1 MSRILIAI
9 GFLFVTTNLYAQK
22 EAAGV
27 ITAVTIIG
35 NETVHE
41 VVVLRA
47 VSVKIGDSFDA
58 KKVDADIRAI
68 YKLGYFE
75 NVSASTKAADGKTTL
90 IFSVKER
97 QKVVSVNI
105 VGSKEPSHEELK
117 KLITVKE
124 NAPCQP
130 YQVKESTQKILEY
143 CQEKGYCFAEVTSE
157 IKQASSTSSTQ
168 AADKKKTA
176 SNKDADSQIKNLTG
190 VDVIFHLDSK
200 QLVKV
205 KKIAFL
211 NNTIP
216 AKTLK
221 RQIKTTKGGSYNK
234 AELDIDMQRLT
245 YYYKSKGY
253 LQADIVSQDIAYVT
267 EKGDKK
273 GITITINISEGS
285 QFKITGIEITGNK
298 LIPETEIRTKMK
310 TGENILYNVIS
321 ISQDMQMINNLYAEK
336 GYISSQVIMEED
348 VDVDAKTVLITFK
361 ISEGSQSYIEKILI
375 TGNTKTKDN
384 VIRRELLVKDGSL
397 FDGQNVR
404 LSRQKLINLGY
415 FEEVNFDI
423 KPGTENG
430 KKVLDIVVKEGKTG
444 TFLFSA
450 GYGSQPGG
458 YGSIECALNNLKG
471 KGYAMNIKGE
481 LGQNITNYE
490 FGFTNPWF
498 RDRKPKTLIGI
509 DSWNS
514 SDKYTDYTSQRRGG
528 AIRTSRDTSKHN
540 ALSCKY
546 KYEEVSMRNMSA
558 NISDSIREWKEK
570 WSEKYVKTSCLNLRF
585 VRNTKMGD
593 DIFNPESGCFWDIS
607 QDLVGGMLG
616 GDVEYYKPTIDAT
629 YYIPS
634 WCKFVLA
641 VHSRFGIITK
651 LNGNNAPPDYEKF
664 RVGGHYSVRGYEE
677 RSICPQDA
685 NGKQEGGE
693 SVFVGNLEYRFP
705 IAPKQLY
712 GVLFADCGN
721 VWEKASDIDFSE
733 LKFGAGL
740 GIRINSPIG
749 PIRMDYAWRLNDAIG
764 QVKGESKIH
773 FGIGPSF

>member
-298 LIPETEIRTKMK
+298 LIPEAEIRTKMK
-310 TGENILYNVIS
+310 TEENSLYNIIS
-321 ISQDMQMINNLYAEK
+321 ISQDMQMINNLYSEK
-336 GYISSQVIMEED
+336 GYISSQVIPEED
-348 VDVDAKTVLITFK
+348 VDVDAKIVLITFK
-361 ISEGSQSYIEKILI
+361 IFEGSQAYIEKILI

-384 VIRRELLVKDGSL
+384 VIRRELLIKDGSL

-423 KPGTENG
+423 KTGTEDG
-430 KKVLDIVVKEGKTG
+430 KKILEIDVKEGKTG
-444 TFLFSA
+444 TFLLSG

-458 YGSIECALNNLKG
+458 YGAIECVLNNLKG
-471 KGYAMNIKGE
+471 RGYALNLKGE
-481 LGQNITNYE
+481 LGENITNYE

-498 RDRKPKTLIGI
+498 
-509 DSWNS
+509 
-514 SDKYTDYTSQRRGG
+514 
-528 AIRTSRDTSKHN
+528 
-540 ALSCKY
+540 
-546 KYEEVSMRNMSA
+546 
-558 NISDSIREWKEK
+558 
-570 WSEKYVKTSCLNLRF
+570 
-585 VRNTKMGD
+585 
-593 DIFNPESGCFWDIS
+593 
-607 QDLVGGMLG
+607 
-616 GDVEYYKPTIDAT
+616 
-629 YYIPS
+629 
-634 WCKFVLA
+634 
-641 VHSRFGIITK
+641 
-651 LNGNNAPPDYEKF
+651 
-664 RVGGHYSVRGYEE
+664 
-677 RSICPQDA
+677 
-685 NGKQEGGE
+685 
-693 SVFVGNLEYRFP
+693 
-705 IAPKQLY
+705 
-712 GVLFADCGN
+712 
-721 VWEKASDIDFSE
+721 
-733 LKFGAGL
+733 
-740 GIRINSPIG
+740 
-749 PIRMDYAWRLNDAIG
+749 
-764 QVKGESKIH
+764 
-773 FGIGPSF
+773 

>member
-1 MSRILIAI
+1 MSKILIVI
-9 GFLFVTTNLYAQK
+9 GFLLVTTNLYAQK
-22 EAAGV
+22 ETAGV
-27 ITAVTIIG
+27 ITAVTIVG

-41 VVVLRA
+41 GVVLRA
-47 VSVKIGDSFDA
+47 VSIKPGDSFDT
-58 KKVDADIRAI
+58 KKIDESLRAI

-75 NVSASTKAADGKTTL
+75 NVSASTKAADGKITL
-90 IFSVKER
+90 IFTVKEW
-97 QKVVSVNI
+97 QKVFSVSI

-117 KLITVKE
+117 KLITLKE

-130 YQVKESTQKILEY
+130 YQTKESIQKMLEY
-143 CQEKGYCFAEVTSE
+143 CQEKGYCFAEITSE
-157 IKQASSTSSTQ
+157 IKQITSTVTGQAVGKKGAVSSKAATSR
-168 AADKKKTA
+168 A
-176 SNKDADSQIKNLTG
+176 G

-205 KKIAFL
+205 KEIVFL
-211 NNTIP
+211 NNTMP
-216 AKTLK
+216 AKILK
-221 RQIKTTKGGSYNK
+221 RQIKTAKGGAYNK
-234 AELDIDMQRLT
+234 AELELDVQRLA

-253 LQADIVSQDIAYVT
+253 LQANISSTDACYT
-267 EKGDKK
+267 AEKGAKGEKK
-273 GITITINISEGS
+273 GMTITLNISEGN
-285 QFKITGIEITGNK
+285 QFKVTGIEITGNK
-298 LIPETEIRTKMK
+298 LIPEAELRTKMK
-310 TGENILYNVIS
+310 TGENSLYNITT
-321 ISQDMQMINNLYAEK
+321 ISQDIQMINGIYAEK
-336 GYISSQVIMEED
+336 GYISSQVIPEED
-348 VDVDAKTVLITFK
+348 VDVDAKTVFISLK
-361 ISEGSQSYIEKILI
+361 IREGNQAYIEKIVI
-375 TGNTKTKDN
+375 SGNTKTMDN

-415 FEEVNFDI
+415 FEEVNFNI
-423 KPGTENG
+423 KPGTEEG
-430 KKVLDIVVKEGKTG
+430 KKVLDIGVKEGKTG
-444 TFLFSA
+444 TFLLSG

-458 YGSIECALNNLKG
+458 FGSIECALNNLKG
-471 KGYAMNIKGE
+471 MGYAMNIKGE

-498 RDRKPKTLIGI
+498 RDRKPKTLLGI

-540 ALSCKY
+540 TLSCKY
-546 KYEEVSMRNMSA
+546 KYEEVSMRNVSA
-558 NISDSIREWKEK
+558 NVSDSIREWTDK
-570 WSEKYVKTSCLNLRF
+570 WHEEYVKTSGLNLKV
-585 VRNTKMGD
+585 VRNTKMGE

-616 GDVEYYKPTIDAT
+616 GDVEYYKPTIDVT

-634 WCKFVLA
+634 WRKFVFA

-651 LNGNNAPPDYEKF
+651 LDGNNAPPDYEKF

-693 SVFVGNLEYRFP
+693 AVFVGNLEYRFP

-721 VWEKASDIDFSE
+721 AWEKASGIDFSD
-733 LKFGAGL
+733 LKVGAGL

-749 PIRMDYAWRLNDAIG
+749 PIRMDYAWRLSDAPG
-764 QVKGESKIH
+764 QIKGETKIH